1 MKQNFNNFPLYTKIN
16 SVYIHTIEGGN
27 EVAGENK
34 EKRYEKGDTTMRDIN
49 GTQINTGDRVE
60 STGRGSLF
68 SDGQYVV
75 LGVDVDND
83 TRVIVRSVTPDPDYG
98 YDTASVYGDEIVKA

>member
-1 MKQNFNNFPLYTKIN
+1 
-16 SVYIHTIEGGN
+16 
-27 EVAGENK
+27 
-34 EKRYEKGDTTMRDIN
+34 MRDIN

-68 SDGQYVV
+68 SGGQYVV